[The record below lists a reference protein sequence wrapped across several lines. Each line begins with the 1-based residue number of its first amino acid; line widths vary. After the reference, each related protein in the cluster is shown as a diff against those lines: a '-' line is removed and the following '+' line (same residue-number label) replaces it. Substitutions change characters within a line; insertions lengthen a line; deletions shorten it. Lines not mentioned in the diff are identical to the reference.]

1 MAIWPRHVFGGNFML
16 GLIITA
22 IGTVLFVMY
31 ALGIA
36 GDGAVLIAAAIL
48 ITGGMI
54 KAELSVIV
62 NLLGNAYINV
72 FGEYDECDCDDEGSD
87 EEDE

>member
-1 MAIWPRHVFGGNFML
+1 MFA
-16 GLIITA
+16 LIITA

-48 ITGGMI
+48 IAGGMI

-62 NLLGNAYINV
+62 NLLSNAYANI
-72 FGEYDECDCDDEGSD
+72 FGEYDEDYAEDDCDDE
-87 EEDE
+87 EDE

>member
-1 MAIWPRHVFGGNFML
+1 ML
-16 GLIITA
+16 ALIITA

-48 ITGGMI
+48 IASGII
-54 KAELSVIV
+54 KAELSAIV
-62 NLLGNAYINV
+62 DLLTNAYVNI
-72 FGEYDECDCDDEGSD
+72 FGEYDECDDEDDSND

>member
-1 MAIWPRHVFGGNFML
+1 ML
-16 GLIITA
+16 ALIITA

-48 ITGGMI
+48 IVGGMI
-54 KAELSVIV
+54 KVELGQIV
-62 NLLGNAYINV
+62 NLLSNAYINV
-72 FGEYDECDCDDEGSD
+72 FGEYDECDDEDDGSD

>member
-1 MAIWPRHVFGGNFML
+1 ML
-16 GLIITA
+16 ALIVTA

-48 ITGGMI
+48 IVGGMI
-54 KAELSVIV
+54 KAELGRIGD
-62 NLLGNAYINV
+62 LLTNAYIYT
-72 FGEYDECDCDDEGSD
+72 FGEYDEYYDDDDSSD

>member
-1 MAIWPRHVFGGNFML
+1 MFAT
-16 GLIITA
+16 IITA

-48 ITGGMI
+48 IVGGMI
-54 KAELSVIV
+54 KAELGALVE
-62 NLLGNAYINV
+62 LLQSAYM
-72 FGEYDECDCDDEGSD
+72 FSCYDEYYDDCD
-87 EEDE
+87 EEDDEDGD

>member
-1 MAIWPRHVFGGNFML
+1 ML
-16 GLIITA
+16 ALIITA

-48 ITGGMI
+48 IVGGMI
-54 KAELSVIV
+54 KAELGLISD
-62 NLLGNAYINV
+62 LLTNAYINA
-72 FGEYDECDCDDEGSD
+72 FSDYDECDDEDDDSN

>member
-1 MAIWPRHVFGGNFML
+1 ML

-48 ITGGMI
+48 IVGGMI
-54 KAELSVIV
+54 KAELG
-62 NLLGNAYINV
+62 LLVDLLSNAYINA
-72 FGEYDECDCDDEGSD
+72 FSEYDECDD

>member
-1 MAIWPRHVFGGNFML
+1 ML
-16 GLIITA
+16 ALIITA

-48 ITGGMI
+48 IAGGMI
-54 KAELSVIV
+54 KTELSVIV
-62 NLLGNAYINV
+62 TLLGNAYINI
-72 FGEYDECDCDDEGSD
+72 FGEYDECDDEDDGSD

>member
-1 MAIWPRHVFGGNFML
+1 ML
-16 GLIITA
+16 ALIITA

-36 GDGAVLIAAAIL
+36 GDGAVIIAAAIL
-48 ITGGMI
+48 IVGGMI
-54 KAELSVIV
+54 KAELG
-62 NLLGNAYINV
+62 LLVDLLTNAYINV
-72 FGEYDECDCDDEGSD
+72 FGEYEEYYNEDDSSD

>member
-1 MAIWPRHVFGGNFML
+1 ML
-16 GLIITA
+16 ALIITA
-22 IGTVLFVMY
+22 IGTILFVMY

-48 ITGGMI
+48 IVGGMI
-54 KAELSVIV
+54 KAELG
-62 NLLGNAYINV
+62 LLVDLLSNAYINV
-72 FGEYDECDCDDEGSD
+72 FEEYDEGAEEDDSSD

>member
-1 MAIWPRHVFGGNFML
+1 ML
-16 GLIITA
+16 ALIITA

-48 ITGGMI
+48 IVGGMI
-54 KAELSVIV
+54 KAELGLIGD
-62 NLLGNAYINV
+62 LLTNAYINA
-72 FGEYDECDCDDEGSD
+72 FGEYDECN

>member
-1 MAIWPRHVFGGNFML
+1 ML
-16 GLIITA
+16 ALIITA

-36 GDGAVLIAAAIL
+36 GDGTVLIAAAIL
-48 ITGGMI
+48 IVGGMI
-54 KAELSVIV
+54 KAELAVIV
-62 NLLGNAYINV
+62 DLLSNAYI
-72 FGEYDECDCDDEGSD
+72 FSDYDEYYDECNCDD

>member
-1 MAIWPRHVFGGNFML
+1 ML
-16 GLIITA
+16 ALIITA

-48 ITGGMI
+48 IVGGMI
-54 KAELSVIV
+54 KAELGRIGD
-62 NLLGNAYINV
+62 LLTNAYINI
-72 FGEYDECDCDDEGSD
+72 FGEYDEYDCDDE

>member
-1 MAIWPRHVFGGNFML
+1 ML
-16 GLIITA
+16 ALIITA
-22 IGTVLFVMY
+22 IGTVLFVIY

-48 ITGGMI
+48 IVGGMI
-54 KAELSVIV
+54 KAELG
-62 NLLGNAYINV
+62 LLVDLLSNAYI
-72 FGEYDECDCDDEGSD
+72 FSDYDEYHDERDDDDCSD

>member
-1 MAIWPRHVFGGNFML
+1 ML
-16 GLIITA
+16 ALIITA

-48 ITGGMI
+48 IAGGMI
-54 KAELSVIV
+54 KTELSVIV
-62 NLLGNAYINV
+62 TLLGNAYINV
-72 FGEYDECDCDDEGSD
+72 FGEYDECDDGSD
-87 EEDE
+87 E

>member
-1 MAIWPRHVFGGNFML
+1 ML
-16 GLIITA
+16 ALIITA

-48 ITGGMI
+48 IAGGTI

-62 NLLGNAYINV
+62 TLLGNAYINI
-72 FGEYDECDCDDEGSD
+72 FGEYDECDCDDDDGSD

>member
-1 MAIWPRHVFGGNFML
+1 ML
-16 GLIITA
+16 ALIITA

-36 GDGAVLIAAAIL
+36 GDGAILIAAAIL
-48 ITGGMI
+48 IAGGMI
-54 KAELSVIV
+54 KTELCVIV
-62 NLLGNAYINV
+62 TLLGNAYINI
-72 FGEYDECDCDDEGSD
+72 FGEYDECDEEDDGSD

>member
-1 MAIWPRHVFGGNFML
+1 ML
-16 GLIITA
+16 ALIITA

-48 ITGGMI
+48 IIGGMI
-54 KAELSVIV
+54 KAELGLIGD
-62 NLLGNAYINV
+62 LLSNAYINV
-72 FGEYDECDCDDEGSD
+72 FGECEERDDEDDGSD

>member
-1 MAIWPRHVFGGNFML
+1 ML
-16 GLIITA
+16 ALIITA
-22 IGTVLFVMY
+22 IGTVLFVIY

-48 ITGGMI
+48 IVGGMI
-54 KAELSVIV
+54 KAELGLIV
-62 NLLGNAYINV
+62 DLLSNAYINI
-72 FGEYDECDCDDEGSD
+72 FGEYDECDDEDDCNG

>member
-1 MAIWPRHVFGGNFML
+1 ML
-16 GLIITA
+16 ALIITA

-48 ITGGMI
+48 IVGGMV
-54 KAELSVIV
+54 KAELG
-62 NLLGNAYINV
+62 LLVDLLSNAYINA
-72 FGEYDECDCDDEGSD
+72 FGEYDECDCDDDDGD

>member
-1 MAIWPRHVFGGNFML
+1 ML
-16 GLIITA
+16 ALIITA

-48 ITGGMI
+48 IVGGTI

-62 NLLGNAYINV
+62 TLLGNAYINV
-72 FGEYDECDCDDEGSD
+72 FGEYDECDDEDDSSD

>member
-1 MAIWPRHVFGGNFML
+1 ML
-16 GLIITA
+16 ALIVTA

-48 ITGGMI
+48 IVGGMI
-54 KAELSVIV
+54 KAELGLIGD
-62 NLLGNAYINV
+62 LLTNAYINA
-72 FGEYDECDCDDEGSD
+72 FGEYDECDDEDDCND

>member
-1 MAIWPRHVFGGNFML
+1 ML
-16 GLIITA
+16 ALIITA

-36 GDGAVLIAAAIL
+36 GDGAVIIAAAIL
-48 ITGGMI
+48 IVGGMT
-54 KAELSVIV
+54 KAELG
-62 NLLGNAYINV
+62 LLVDLLTNAYINV
-72 FGEYDECDCDDEGSD
+72 FGEYEEYYDEDDSSD

>member
-1 MAIWPRHVFGGNFML
+1 M
-16 GLIITA
+16 
-22 IGTVLFVMY
+22 LFVMY

-48 ITGGMI
+48 IVGGMI
-54 KAELSVIV
+54 KAELG
-62 NLLGNAYINV
+62 LLVDMLRSAYI
-72 FGEYDECDCDDEGSD
+72 FSDYDEYYDEDNCDD

>member
-1 MAIWPRHVFGGNFML
+1 MFA
-16 GLIITA
+16 LIITA

-48 ITGGMI
+48 IVGGMI
-54 KAELSVIV
+54 KAELG
-62 NLLGNAYINV
+62 LLVDLLSNAYI
-72 FGEYDECDCDDEGSD
+72 FSDYDEYYDECNDNDK
-87 EEDE
+87 EDE